1 VVANL
6 FVRLANKYSEY
17 KSLDKKAYYMQQ
29 VHMATTAYDVITDN
43 NLTNFAH
50 VISHLLS
57 FVGAIKCEKSPPES
71 INIANILLFLEQLV
85 EKGSLST
92 FHITLFTVLLS
103 RPNEKLKRYHTLRV
117 KLLHTCFVQETRRLK
132 ITSGELYHLHICFMK
147 ISEYF
152 VHLDKE
158 LSSTLIDEYILP
170 NLSIQNSMEFISR
183 VLRYMDLVK
192 DDETKENVVTTTD
205 ISSSLILLSM
215 IYKRK
220 PLSTVSTQKLY
231 TLLKSDHPKF
241 RFCDEERKMLI
252 EALRDLKYSGWK
264 LLDP

>member
-1 VVANL
+1 MANL

-17 KSLDKKAYYMQQ
+17 KSMDKKAYYMQQ
-29 VHMATTAYDVITDN
+29 VHMATTAYDVITEN

-57 FVGAIKCEKSPPES
+57 FVGALKCERPPPDS
-71 INIANILLFLEQLV
+71 INIANVLLFLEQLV

-117 KLLHTCFVQETRRLK
+117 KLLHTCFVQEIRRLK
-132 ITSGELYHLHICFMK
+132 ITAGELYHLHNCFTK

-152 VHLDKE
+152 VHLDKD
-158 LSSTLIDEYILP
+158 LTSTLIDEYLLP
-170 NLSIQNSMEFISR
+170 NLSVQNSMDFMTS
-183 VLRYMDLVK
+183 VLQYMDIL
-192 DDETKENVVTTTD
+192 DEGETKEDTIKTND
-205 ISSSLILLSM
+205 ISSALILLSM
-215 IYKRK
+215 VYKRK

-241 RFCDEERKMLI
+241 RFCEEERKVLI
-252 EALRDLKYSGWK
+252 DTLRDLKYSGCK
-264 LLDP
+264 LLEV